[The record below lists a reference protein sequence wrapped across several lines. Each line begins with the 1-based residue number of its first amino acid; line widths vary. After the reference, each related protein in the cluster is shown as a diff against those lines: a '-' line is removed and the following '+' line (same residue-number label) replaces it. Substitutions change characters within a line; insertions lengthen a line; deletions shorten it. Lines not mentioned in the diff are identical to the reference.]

1 MIKFSIIIP
10 TYNRASFIE
19 KAILSVLAQT
29 YEEWELIIIDDGST
43 DDTYK
48 VCNSFNDPRIKYTY
62 QNNSERSAARN
73 KGIDIAKGEWVC
85 FLDSDDYFL
94 PNHLEQLTNTIKQ
107 ENLKNVILAC
117 GLYTEKNGNR
127 TKKKLLNFEVH
138 PVREISEK
146 FLIPTQVCVYREIL
160 INNRFD
166 ENFCLWEDTHL
177 WMRIA
182 AQFPVI
188 QINQYTT
195 VQIHHKDSTVAIG
208 SKEIKI
214 KDVKRYIEAI
224 KSLSENYSFIFNGIF
239 NQQDFIDYVDRK
251 YRMYLYQARQKGQ
264 LKTALKIWWMGLLHH
279 PSIYMLSEF
288 PKILIN
294 KVGIGIHE

>member
-1 MIKFSIIIP
+1 MLKFSIIIP
-10 TYNRASFIE
+10 TYNRATHIKYAIE
-19 KAILSVLAQT
+19 SVIAQT

-43 DDTYK
+43 DDTCK
-48 VCNSFNDPRIKYTY
+48 ICTSINDHRIKYIY

-73 KGIDIAKGEWVC
+73 KGIDIAKGEWIC

-94 PNHLEQLTNTIKQ
+94 PNHLEQLMNTINR
-107 ENLKNVILAC
+107 ENLKNIMLAS

-127 TKKKLLNFEVH
+127 TKKELLNFEVH

-146 FLIPTQVCVYREIL
+146 FLIPTQVCVSREIL

-188 QINQYTT
+188 QINLYTA

-208 SKEIKI
+208 SKKIKI
-214 KDVKRYIEAI
+214 NDVNRYIEAI
-224 KSLSENYSFIFNGIF
+224 KSLSENYSLIFNGIL
-239 NQQDFIDYVDRK
+239 NQQDFIDYADRK

-264 LKTALKIWWMGLLHH
+264 VITALKIWWMGLLHH
-279 PSIYMLSEF
+279 PSLYLLSEL
-288 PKILIN
+288 PKIFIN
-294 KVGIGIHE
+294 KIGIGIHV